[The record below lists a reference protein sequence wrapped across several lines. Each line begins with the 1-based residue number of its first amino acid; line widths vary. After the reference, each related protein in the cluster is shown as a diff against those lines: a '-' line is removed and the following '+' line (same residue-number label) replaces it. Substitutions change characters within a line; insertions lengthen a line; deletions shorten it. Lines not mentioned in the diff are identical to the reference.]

1 MKEDTYLILGKSLHI
16 FNEIELFI
24 SLIITHHIEP
34 KDKEFF
40 LDYVLNTSVVS
51 FGAKIKILINL
62 DIFNNSQI
70 KKIRD
75 LSINRNVFAHS
86 NRTESVKID
95 EVNSDSYNIK
105 LLVNDVIFKTNS
117 NGKLVEMSYSD
128 FSKEHTQL
136 QNEVI
141 DLLSNYIKENNID
154 TLYNHLENLQL
165 LKK

>member
-1 MKEDTYLILGKSLHI
+1 MKEDTYMNLGKSLHV

-34 KDKEFF
+34 KDKKFF
-40 LDYVLNTSVVS
+40 LDYILNPAVVS

-62 DIFNNSQI
+62 NIFNSNQI

-86 NRTESVKID
+86 NRTESVKV
-95 EVNSDSYNIK
+95 EEENFDSKIIK
-105 LLVNDVIFKTNS
+105 ILVSDVIIKTNS
-117 NGKLVEMSYSD
+117 NGKLVKMSYSS
-128 FSKEHTQL
+128 FAKEHILL

-141 DLLSNYIKENNID
+141 DLISDYIKTNQID
-154 TLYNHLENLQL
+154 THYNHIGNLQL

>member
-1 MKEDTYLILGKSLHI
+1 MKEDTYLNLGKSLHV

-24 SLIITHHIEP
+24 SLILTHHIEP
-34 KDKEFF
+34 KDKKFF
-40 LDYVLNTSVVS
+40 LDYILNPAVVS

-62 DIFNNSQI
+62 NIFNSNQI

-86 NRTESVKID
+86 NRTESVKV
-95 EVNSDSYNIK
+95 EENFDSKNIK
-105 LLVNDVIFKTNS
+105 ILVSDVIIKTNS
-117 NGKLVEMSYSD
+117 NGKLVEMSYSS
-128 FSKEHTQL
+128 FAKEHILL

-141 DLLSNYIKENNID
+141 DLISDYIKKNQID
-154 TLYNHLENLQL
+154 THYNHVENLQL